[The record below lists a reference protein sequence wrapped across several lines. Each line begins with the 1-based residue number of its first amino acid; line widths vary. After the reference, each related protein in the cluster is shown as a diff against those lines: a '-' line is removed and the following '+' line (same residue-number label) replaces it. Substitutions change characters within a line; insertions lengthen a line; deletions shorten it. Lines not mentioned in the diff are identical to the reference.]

1 MPLKG
6 ELSDLSLPE
15 LIEFFC
21 NKRRSGRLTLVYPEG
36 ESHLYIKAGAVVH
49 ANFGKLR
56 GIEAVHYA
64 LTLPNASFSFS
75 PACEAPEQSIDQH
88 WTSVVLEG
96 LRQFDEGVR
105 NSNLV
110 PDVKGNEKTPIS
122 ESDSAQ
128 ESIATAEHDV
138 HAFGVLLSQYDRQ
151 SVFAPRRWRTASVV
165 GSVVL
170 VLAGVGVPW
179 GWYTHSRAVR
189 LNQAQAAETAQTA
202 PRTVIDEPIA
212 DATPSPSAATTKDS
226 NK

>member
-6 ELSDLSLPE
+6 ELSDLSLAE

-21 NKRRSGRLTLVYPEG
+21 NKRRSGRLTVVYPEG
-36 ESHLYIKAGAVVH
+36 ESHLFIKDGAVVH

-56 GIEAVHYA
+56 GVEAVNYA

-75 PACEAPEQSIDQH
+75 AACEAPEQSIDQH

-96 LRQFDEGVR
+96 LRQFDEEAR
-105 NSNLV
+105 KSDPV
-110 PDVKGNEKTPIS
+110 PTVSGNEKTPAS
-122 ESDSAQ
+122 ENAPDQ
-128 ESIATAEHDV
+128 TFIDTAEHDV

-151 SVFAPRRWRTASVV
+151 SVFAPRRWSTASVV

-189 LNQAQAAETAQTA
+189 LNQAQAVENAQTA
-202 PRTVIDEPIA
+202 PRTVTAEPSA
-212 DATPSPSAATTKDS
+212 NASPSPNVATSKDS